1 MRIFLLQVSTL
12 KLEVANYEQV
22 LAEKKAVID
31 KYEADKEQ
39 NKGAEESLF
48 RQLEEQKQKN
58 NVSFSFVSF

>member
-58 NVSFSFVSF
+58 NVSFSLVSF

>member
-1 MRIFLLQVSTL
+1 M
-12 KLEVANYEQV
+12 KLEVSNYEQV
-22 LAEKKAVID
+22 LGEKKAVID

-58 NVSFSFVSF
+58 NVSYSFTL

>member
-1 MRIFLLQVSTL
+1 MRIFSLQVSTL

-31 KYEADKEQ
+31 KYETDKEQ

>member
-1 MRIFLLQVSTL
+1 MRIFSLQVSTL

-58 NVSFSFVSF
+58 NVSFSLVSF

>member
-58 NVSFSFVSF
+58 NVSFSFVFF

>member
-1 MRIFLLQVSTL
+1 MRIFSLQVSTL